1 MTHSSKLTSLR
12 EHALQALLIKD
23 PIIKSKA
30 VQEMHAQI
38 SMPVGAHADLQCPEQ
53 GIPGR
58 PTKPDIVD
66 PRQVKQRSMHTVEGR
81 AALLHALAHIEFN
94 AINLAL
100 DIIWRYP
107 HLPSQFYGDW
117 LQVAFEEVYHFN
129 LLEDHLQTLGF
140 AYGDF
145 PAHDGLWDMAE
156 RTCDDLIARLAMVPR
171 TLEARGLDACPV
183 MRDKLAQAGDHA
195 AAEILDII
203 LRDEVGHVAAGNR
216 WYRWACAQKA
226 VDPELQY
233 PQLAKTYRAPRFRG
247 PLNID
252 ARREAGFTE
261 TEIEYFIQQ
270 HADDHRPSK

>member
-1 MTHSSKLTSLR
+1 MVNSSGTLR
-12 EHALQALLIKD
+12 EQALAALLLSD
-23 PIIKSKA
+23 PSEKSRA
-30 VQEMHAQI
+30 VREMHAQI
-38 SMPVGAHADLQCPEQ
+38 SIPVGEADIISAPEQ

-58 PTKPDIVD
+58 PSRPEIVD

-100 DIIWRYP
+100 DIIWRYQG
-107 HLPSQFYGDW
+107 LPTQFYGDW

-129 LLEDHLQTLGF
+129 LLNDHLHSLGF

-183 MRDKLAQAGDHA
+183 MRDKLAQAGDHK

-203 LRDEVGHVAAGNR
+203 LRDEVGHEIG
-216 WYRWACAQKA
+216 
-226 VDPELQY
+226 
-233 PQLAKTYRAPRFRG
+233 RA
-247 PLNID
+247 
-252 ARREAGFTE
+252 
-261 TEIEYFIQQ
+261 
-270 HADDHRPSK
+270 H

>member
-1 MTHSSKLTSLR
+1 MR
-12 EHALQALLIKD
+12 EHALEALLIKD
-23 PIIKSKA
+23 PLIKSQA

-38 SMPVGAHADLQCPEQ
+38 SMPVGADVDLQCTEQ

-58 PTKPDIVD
+58 PAKPDIVD
-66 PRQVKQRSMHTVEGR
+66 PRQVKQRSMHTTEGR

-107 HLPSQFYGDW
+107 DLPSQFYGDW

-129 LLEDHLQTLGF
+129 LLDAHLQSLGF

-183 MRDKLAQAGDHA
+183 MRDKLAQAGDQGA
-195 AAEILDII
+195 ADILDII

-226 VDPELQY
+226 VDPEQQY
-233 PQLAKTYRAPRFRG
+233 PQLAKIYRAPRFRG

-252 ARREAGFTE
+252 ARRDAGFTE
-261 TEIEYFIQQ
+261 TEIQYFIKQ
-270 HADDHRPSK
+270 HAADHRSSEPHKN